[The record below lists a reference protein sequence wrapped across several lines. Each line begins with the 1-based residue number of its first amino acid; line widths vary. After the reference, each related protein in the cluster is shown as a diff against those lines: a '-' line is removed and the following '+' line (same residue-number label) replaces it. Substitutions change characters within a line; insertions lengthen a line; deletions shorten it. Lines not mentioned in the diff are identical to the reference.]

1 MIKSYDNIW
10 ILITK
15 SGVHEDY
22 NSQNSESGK
31 FVVESH

>member
-10 ILITK
+10 ILRTK

-22 NSQNSESGK
+22 NSQYYESGK
-31 FVVESH
+31 FVVKSR